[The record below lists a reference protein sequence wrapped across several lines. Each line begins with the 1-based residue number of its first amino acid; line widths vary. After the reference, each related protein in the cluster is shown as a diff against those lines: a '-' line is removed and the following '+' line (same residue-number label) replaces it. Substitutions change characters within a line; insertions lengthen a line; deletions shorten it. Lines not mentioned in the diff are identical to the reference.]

1 MTLHTR
7 AYFQKSFKSSTMQ
20 VWLRRYANINR
31 KIIYP
36 AGDHTLLVNIPNCP
50 VPTYVKQD
58 INYHYER
65 AQAYPMLRQEG
76 ATEKGHISKLLKN
89 TVW

>member
-1 MTLHTR
+1 
-7 AYFQKSFKSSTMQ
+7 MQ
-20 VWLRRYANINR
+20 VWLRRYANTA
-31 KIIYP
+31 YAVA
-36 AGDHTLLVNIPNCP
+36 AGHYTLLVIIPNCP
-50 VPTYVKQD
+50 LPTYVKQD
-58 INYHYER
+58 INYPYER